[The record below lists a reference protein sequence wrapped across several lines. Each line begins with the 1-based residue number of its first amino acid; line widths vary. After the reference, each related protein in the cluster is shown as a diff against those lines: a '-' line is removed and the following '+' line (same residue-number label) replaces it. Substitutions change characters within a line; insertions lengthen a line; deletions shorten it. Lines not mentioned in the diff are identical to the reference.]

1 MRCSPRCGGGV
12 FIDDLAMSRD
22 AQALTPK
29 FTVAVQ
35 TPSAQAVEGSTV
47 DVPVSVRR
55 YNGSTG
61 SVTLSVGSL
70 PSKIEST
77 QFLPNASAT
86 GTNPVTLR
94 IRSKRPNAETQQ
106 LSVNG
111 SPGSGSAGVYSN
123 ASDPTVSV
131 TGITAIYFATG
142 GRFPIR
148 LVPGC
153 GQQVI
158 DDSFNVRGGFS
169 GYTDYN
175 FGGTLATSGLNVANT
190 FSDSVPFPSGDGT
203 YPFQYKLDPGSGDG
217 SGSFTV
223 HMQPYGATPVDLK
236 LNWLSDRL
244 SVDHVSDKAPALPL
258 KEGGNT
264 IRVIG
269 NFPLNCPV
277 KFKDSLDQE
286 WTVREHDQ
294 TEVNGKLL
302 DDYLLNMPST
312 AVSGP
317 LRALNKAGVE
327 MARTADLDV
336 REFRRTYGMSI
347 SNSSAGGSKGT
358 YSWDDFERTFG
369 DDDTDACFI
378 VCVHDPVASD
388 YYDQFKASVEAGT
401 GLCFGYAD
409 DVARFRGYNSGQRF
423 SDYQP
428 GATARLG
435 HPRLRRLG
443 HQARHRPLVRRTER
457 QDVPDLPE
465 HARPSRS
472 PAAEKTLLKDLIN
485 EQGGAMIGIRPGT
498 ERPRDRRLR
507 RHRTGDGGMI
517 RPDLRLEPPLPGVRA
532 VEQGDA
538 RERARRAARSR
549 SSRTARYRTGASTNR
564 RQRRRSDGPR
574 EPAAASTPSC
584 RATSRSRACS
594 PRGRRAAP
602 AADHR
607 HRGRRQGRS
616 STATATRSTAAPWT
630 SFRTSPATARCP
642 VRAAEGAPVRAGD
655 QGSGKGGYDSSLLP
669 ARRRRPCAASTPQGA
684 SSIT

>member
-1 MRCSPRCGGGV
+1 MDYGDSGGV

-94 IRSKRPNAETQQ
+94 IRSKRPNTETQQ

-111 SPGSGSAGVYSN
+111 TPAIGSAGAYSN
-123 ASDPTVSV
+123 SSDPTVSV

-175 FGGTLATSGLNVANT
+175 FGGTLATSGLNTANT

-203 YPFQYKLDPGSGDG
+203 YPFQYKLDPGNGDG

-223 HMQPYGATPVDLK
+223 HMQPYGATAVDLQ

-302 DDYLLNMPST
+302 DDYLLNMPSM

-327 MARTADLDV
+327 MARTTDLDV
-336 REFRRTYGMSI
+336 REFRRTYGMNI
-347 SNSSAGGSKGT
+347 SNSTPGGSKGT

-401 GLCFGYAD
+401 GLCFGYATMSL
-409 DVARFRGYNSGQRF
+409 RFRGYNSGQRF
-423 SDYQP
+423 SDYQA
-428 GATARLG
+428 GATRAWDIPVYGDSAIKRDIVRWFVAQNDKAFQTYRSRAAEPFAVG
-435 HPRLRRLG
+435 REDAAQGSDQRAGRGAHRHPPG
-443 HQARHRPLVRRTER
+443 HQ
-457 QDVPDLPE
+457 
-465 HARPSRS
+465 
-472 PAAEKTLLKDLIN
+472 
-485 EQGGAMIGIRPGT
+485 
-498 ERPRDRRLR
+498 RPRDRRLR
-507 RHRTGDGGMI
+507 RHRHRRRRDDH
-517 RPDLRLEPPLPGVRA
+517 PDLRLEPPLPGVRA

-538 RERARRAARSR
+538 RERAVGQPDHGQAGRLVHRHGKRQLH
-549 SSRTARYRTGASTNR
+549 R
-564 RQRRRSDGPR
+564 RQRQPDGPR
-574 EPAAASTPSC
+574 EPAARRREAAQ
-584 RATSRSRACS
+584 RLLARERVLLG
-594 PRGRRAAP
+594 RGGVGGGH
-602 AADHR
+602 HR
-607 HRGRRQGRS
+607 HRGRRQAAARQRRRAGRRRLRGPP
-616 STATATRSTAAPWT
+616 A
-630 SFRTSPATARCP
+630 RTSPATARC
-642 VRAAEGAPVRAGD
+642 R
-655 QGSGKGGYDSSLLP
+655 STSC
-669 ARRRRPCAASTPQGA
+669 RRGVST
-684 SSIT
+684 S